1 MERCT
6 QNASIPPRCQ
16 QSNLVSV
23 VINGEPPDGTDKMFY
38 HHQGYHLISDNV
50 CGEQL
55 YLTVKTERG
64 GGWGG
69 GVGGL
74 WA

>member
-6 QNASIPPRCQ
+6 QNASIPSRCQ
-16 QSNLVSV
+16 QSNLLSV
-23 VINGEPPDGTDKMFY
+23 VINVEPPDGTDKMVF

-55 YLTVKTERG
+55 YMTVKT
-64 GGWGG
+64 
-69 GVGGL
+69 GGL
-74 WA
+74 NSWQEK